1 VSLETDA
8 NASDQPPNL
17 FAPRR
22 RRLLT
27 GRRGIVASTLSSA
40 VLLAG
45 IVSVFYLAP
54 GGAQVRY
61 YFFNPHNM
69 WIAFIG
75 KPSIGLSSVGLGIIT
90 NIWMFLLCEV
100 LILIFGLLIASVR
113 VSQSSVLF
121 PLRVL
126 TAMYTDVFR
135 GIPVLLVMLIVG
147 FGIPELGLGFLSHQ
161 SPAVYGCIT
170 LTITY
175 SAYVAEV
182 FRAGLYSV
190 PNGQLLAARSL
201 GLTHASTMRRVIL
214 PQAVRTVIP
223 PLLNDFISL
232 QKDTALVSILG
243 GIEAVRAAQI
253 FDSTEFNSSGY
264 IVAALLFLVLT
275 IPLTRFTDR
284 LIAKDRSRRL
294 AGSQ

>member
-1 VSLETDA
+1 MSLETDA

-22 RRLLT
+22 RRLLS
-27 GRRGIVASTLSSA
+27 GRRGIVASTVSSA
-40 VLLAG
+40 ILLAG
-45 IVSVFYLAP
+45 IVAVFYVAP

-61 YFFNPHNM
+61 YFFNPHYM
-69 WIAFIG
+69 WVSFIG
-75 KPSIGLSSVGLGIIT
+75 NPNKGLSSVGLGILT

-100 LILIFGLLIASVR
+100 LILVFGLLIASVR
-113 VSQSSVLF
+113 VSQSPVLF

-126 TAMYTDVFR
+126 TTIYTDVFR

-170 LTITY
+170 LTVTY

-182 FRAGLYSV
+182 FRAGLNSV
-190 PNGQLLAARSL
+190 PHGQLLAARSL
-201 GLTHASTMRRVIL
+201 GLTHASTMRRVIV

-232 QKDTALVSILG
+232 QKDTALVSLLG

-284 LIAKDRSRRL
+284 LIARDRSRRL
-294 AGSQ
+294 AGTQ

>member
-1 VSLETDA
+1 MSLETDA
-8 NASDQPPNL
+8 SSSDGPPNL

-22 RRLLT
+22 RRLFI
-27 GRRGIVASTLSSA
+27 GRRGVVASTLSSV
-40 VLLAG
+40 VLLAA
-45 IVSVFYLAP
+45 IVAVFYLAP

-69 WIAFIG
+69 WVSFVGDPG
-75 KPSIGLSSVGLGIIT
+75 KGLSSVGLGILT

-100 LILIFGLLIASVR
+100 LILVFGLLIASVR
-113 VSQSSVLF
+113 MSQSAVLF

-126 TAMYTDVFR
+126 STVYTDVFR
-135 GIPVLLVMLIVG
+135 GIPVLLVMFIVG

-170 LTITY
+170 LTVTY

-182 FRAGLYSV
+182 YRAGLYSV

-214 PQAVRTVIP
+214 PQAIRTVIP

-232 QKDTALVSILG
+232 QKDTALVSTLG
-243 GIEAVRAAQI
+243 AIEAVRAAQI
-253 FDSTEFNSSGY
+253 YDSTEFNSSSY
-264 IVAALLFLVLT
+264 VVAALLFLALT

-284 LIAKDRSRRL
+284 LIARDRARRL